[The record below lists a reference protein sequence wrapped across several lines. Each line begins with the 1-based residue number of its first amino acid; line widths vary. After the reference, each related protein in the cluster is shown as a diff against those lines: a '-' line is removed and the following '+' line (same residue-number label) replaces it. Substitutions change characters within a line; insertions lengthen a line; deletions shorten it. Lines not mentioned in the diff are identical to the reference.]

1 MQKQFQVSRRDFV
14 KNTLL
19 ASTAGTLA
27 SHQILASERQNK
39 NLVPVTEGA
48 SLHWLSG
55 QTPSTSQ
62 GTTWGIPWPKGLV
75 KRETPLAVL
84 QNDTVQNSQLGR

>member
-27 SHQILASERQNK
+27 SHQILALNIK
-39 NLVPVTEGA
+39 
-48 SLHWLSG
+48 
-55 QTPSTSQ
+55 
-62 GTTWGIPWPKGLV
+62 IKI
-75 KRETPLAVL
+75 
-84 QNDTVQNSQLGR
+84 